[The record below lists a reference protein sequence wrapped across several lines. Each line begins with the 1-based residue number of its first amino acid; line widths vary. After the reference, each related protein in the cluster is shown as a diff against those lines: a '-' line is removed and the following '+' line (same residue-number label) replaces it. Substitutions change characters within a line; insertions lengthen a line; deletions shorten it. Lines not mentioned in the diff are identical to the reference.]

1 MRNVAN
7 HALSGLVALALSIA
21 LIPASVDAQEQQQ
34 AKDQAKEQARAQAQ
48 ETCAAEVAP
57 AAVQSGQAAVR
68 VTATLPSDIGAV
80 DEVHA
85 PEESGL
91 ALAEPGDIPRK
102 DEMAREGEGE
112 PRTPEPVTTASG
124 ESQPVATVWLST
136 ENATPGS
143 YQVALKG
150 ETGKCTAEL
159 EVSGQ
164 ESPSEGE
171 DQSGGEDQPGR

>member
-21 LIPASVDAQEQQQ
+21 LIPASADAQEKQEE
-34 AKDQAKEQARAQAQ
+34 AKAKAQ

-57 AAVQSGQAAVR
+57 AAVQPGQAAVR

-80 DEVHA
+80 GEVHA

-102 DEMAREGEGE
+102 EEMAREGEGE
-112 PRTPEPVTTASG
+112 PQTPEPVTTATG
-124 ESQPVATVWLST
+124 EGQPVATVWLST

-150 ETGKCTAEL
+150 ENGKCTAAL
-159 EVSGQ
+159 EVSGD

-171 DQSGGEDQPGR
+171 SQPEDEGQPGG